1 MADWLPTV
9 GLWLQVEH
17 IVREENMMAAQEI
30 LELFCELVA
39 VRLPII
45 ETQRSVVSL
54 THNTNYFSAI
64 RFIFCGQLS
73 IHP

>member
-1 MADWLPTV
+1 
-9 GLWLQVEH
+9 
-17 IVREENMMAAQEI
+17 MMAAQEI

-54 THNTNYFSAI
+54 TPNTYYFSAI
-64 RFIFCGQLS
+64 HFIFCGQLS